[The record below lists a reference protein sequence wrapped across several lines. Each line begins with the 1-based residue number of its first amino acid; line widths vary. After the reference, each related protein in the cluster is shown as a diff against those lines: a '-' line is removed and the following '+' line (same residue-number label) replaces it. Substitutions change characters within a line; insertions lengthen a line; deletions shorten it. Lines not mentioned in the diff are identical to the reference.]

1 MRDRAESL
9 LTELHHEVIDQEED
23 PRSDQSREE
32 DRQADGGE
40 DAPLAVAASL
50 HLHQVG
56 TLQAVLLLP
65 AAGRAWLLLYIAGNR
80 NNKPT
85 CNTLN
90 AQLLRADV
98 FCHYFSLS
106 DGDCNE
112 RLALL

>member
-1 MRDRAESL
+1 MRDTTESL

-56 TLQAVLLLP
+56 TLHAVLLLLLP
-65 AAGRAWLLLYIAGNR
+65 AGGRAWLLLYIARNR

-90 AQLLRADV
+90 AQLLLADV
-98 FCHYFSLS
+98 FCHYFSL
-106 DGDCNE
+106 
-112 RLALL
+112 